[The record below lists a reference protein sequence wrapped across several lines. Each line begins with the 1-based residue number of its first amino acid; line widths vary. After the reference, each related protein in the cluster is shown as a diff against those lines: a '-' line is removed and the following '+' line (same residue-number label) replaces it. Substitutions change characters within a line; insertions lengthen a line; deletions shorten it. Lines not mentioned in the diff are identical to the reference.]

1 MKKDS
6 LTGELLSGADFR
18 ITTLSGEPVDDNEG
32 QTSSGGIYTTDENGH
47 ISITKIQPGTY
58 IITEIKAPSGYVLN
72 TAPQTVTVH
81 ENDAQT
87 VTFRNVPKQT
97 LIIQKYESGSTN
109 PITGV
114 TFHVTDQNGTS
125 NGDFVTDQ
133 NGQVILHNLTPG
145 TVITAM
151 ETQTASGYVPDSTPQ
166 SIVIRSGDV
175 QTMVFYNS
183 RKGSLTVNKIDSL
196 TERPLADA
204 EFKITTIQGEPVDDN
219 EGRTSTSGIY
229 KTDSSG
235 QIILAN
241 LQPGI
246 YTVTETKAPD
256 GYVLNVAPQ
265 TVTVREND
273 AQSLVF
279 RNVPL
284 QNLVIQKYADGTQTP
299 LSGVTFLITDI
310 DGKRIGNGEYITD
323 ENGQIILDGLEP
335 GLTVIA
341 REIRTVEGYHLN
353 ETPQTIRIAT
363 NVRKFP
369 HIL

>member
-1 MKKDS
+1 MLDSTPKTIRIREGEAQVLSFFNSPEGSLTVVKKDS
-6 LTGELLSGADFR
+6 LTGELLSGAEFR

-58 IITEIKAPSGYVLN
+58 IITEIKAPSGYVLSS
-72 TAPQTVTVH
+72 APQTVTVH

-114 TFHVTDQNGTS
+114 TFHVTDQNGSPVGNS
-125 NGDFVTDQ
+125 NGRFITDQ

-151 ETQTASGYVPDSTPQ
+151 ETQTASGYVLDSAPQ

-196 TERPLADA
+196 T
-204 EFKITTIQGEPVDDN
+204 
-219 EGRTSTSGIY
+219 
-229 KTDSSG
+229 
-235 QIILAN
+235 
-241 LQPGI
+241 
-246 YTVTETKAPD
+246 
-256 GYVLNVAPQ
+256 
-265 TVTVREND
+265 
-273 AQSLVF
+273 
-279 RNVPL
+279 
-284 QNLVIQKYADGTQTP
+284 
-299 LSGVTFLITDI
+299 
-310 DGKRIGNGEYITD
+310 
-323 ENGQIILDGLEP
+323 
-335 GLTVIA
+335 
-341 REIRTVEGYHLN
+341 
-353 ETPQTIRIAT
+353 
-363 NVRKFP
+363 
-369 HIL
+369 